1 VRQSKAWGMALVLG
15 VLGAAPALAA
25 QEPCGGLQLE
35 AGQVKTGQ
43 VLAPQGADT
52 EACLRHMARV
62 LRERPS
68 LQLIT
73 VAARLPDEQRLG
85 GKGLEAARAAVQLMV
100 AAGLPAER
108 VNAVAPPAGPQ
119 EEPQL
124 KVAYVERPGARAV
137 ARLRR
142 SGGEVKVGP
151 SATELKPRA
160 VGDMV
165 YAGELVR
172 TGPSV
177 RADLVLADGSLLRLA
192 PDSLLKL
199 TGVALNAQR
208 QREVRLEV
216 LQGAVETE
224 AASSPQG
231 AVFEV
236 RTRTAV
242 AGVRGT
248 HFRTVAPEGPT
259 RVETLEGNVALS
271 STKGEVEVKGG
282 YGSRVKAE
290 GEAPEAPRKLLAA
303 PEVVAP
309 RLGAFPL
316 SPPLGWQPVPG
327 ARSYQV
333 ELARDADFLS
343 DLRLYSSVVPALT
356 LQPLEGKWFWRV
368 LPVDADGFVG
378 FPSKIYAFEVK
389 QP

>member
-1 VRQSKAWGMALVLG
+1 MRQSKAWGVALVLG
-15 VLGAAPALAA
+15 ALGAAPALAA

-35 AGQVKTGQ
+35 AGQVKTGKP
-43 VLAPQGADT
+43 LAPQGADT
-52 EACLRHMARV
+52 EACLRHMAQV
-62 LRERPS
+62 LRERPT

-124 KVAYVERPGARAV
+124 RVAYVERPGARAV
-137 ARLRR
+137 ARVRR
-142 SGGEVKVGP
+142 SGGELKAGP
-151 SATELKPRA
+151 SAAELKPRA
-160 VGDMV
+160 PGDMV

-172 TGPSV
+172 TAPNV
-177 RADLVLADGSLLRLA
+177 RAELALADGSLLRVA

-199 TGVALNAQR
+199 AGVALNAQR

-216 LQGAVETE
+216 LEGAVETE
-224 AASSPQG
+224 AAPSTQG

-248 HFRTVAPEGPT
+248 RFRTVAPEGPS
-259 RVETLEGNVALS
+259 RVETLEGKVALS
-271 STKGEVEVKGG
+271 ANQAEVLVEGG
-282 YGSRVKAE
+282 YGSRVNAE
-290 GEAPEAPRKLLAA
+290 GQAPEAPRKLLTA

-309 RLGAFPL
+309 RLGTFPL
-316 SPPLGWQPVPG
+316 PPPLAWKLVPG

-343 DLRLYSSVVPALT
+343 GLRLYSSQLPALK
-356 LQPLEGKWFWRV
+356 LEPVEGKWFWRV

>member
-1 VRQSKAWGMALVLG
+1 MRQSKAWGMALVLAA
-15 VLGAAPALAA
+15 LGAAPALA
-25 QEPCGGLQLE
+25 EPCGGLQLE
-35 AGQVKTGQ
+35 AGQVKTGKP
-43 VLAPQGADT
+43 LAPQGA
-52 EACLRHMARV
+52 EMEECLRHMAQV
-62 LRERPS
+62 LRERPT

-85 GKGLEAARAAVQLMV
+85 GKGLEAARAAMQLMV

-108 VNAVAPPAGPQ
+108 INAVAPPAGPQ

-137 ARLRR
+137 ARVRR
-142 SGGEVKVGP
+142 SGGELKAGL
-151 SATELKPRA
+151 SAAELKPRA
-160 VGDMV
+160 PGDMV

-172 TGPSV
+172 TGPNV
-177 RADLVLADGSLLRLA
+177 RAELALADGSLLRLA

-199 TGVALNAQR
+199 AGVALNAQR

-216 LQGAVETE
+216 LQGGVEAE
-224 AASSPQG
+224 AASAPKG

-248 HFRTVAPEGPT
+248 HFRAVAPEGAT

-271 STKGEVEVKGG
+271 ANQAEVAVEGG

-290 GEAPEAPRKLLAA
+290 GAAPEAPRKLLAA
-303 PEVVAP
+303 PEVKAP
-309 RLGAFPL
+309 RLGTVSPASPL
-316 SPPLGWQPVPG
+316 EWQPVAG
-327 ARSYQV
+327 ARSYLV

-343 DLRLYSSVVPALT
+343 GLRLYSSQLSPLT
-356 LQPLEGKWFWRV
+356 LEPLEGKWFWRV
-368 LPVDADGFVG
+368 FPVDADGFVG